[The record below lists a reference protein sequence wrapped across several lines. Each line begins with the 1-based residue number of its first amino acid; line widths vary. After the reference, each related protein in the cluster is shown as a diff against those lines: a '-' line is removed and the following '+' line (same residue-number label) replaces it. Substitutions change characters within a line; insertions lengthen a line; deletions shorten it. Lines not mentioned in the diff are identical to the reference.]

1 VHRAKKKRI
10 YNITHNIHLFA
21 EDPKLSYSIRDMLMT
36 DTSSLK
42 DLPPRGFCKE
52 MTVKSQ
58 CFDAALVFDGG
69 ITVPFSY
76 GTIAKMES
84 FSEDSLRTII
94 LPD

>member
-1 VHRAKKKRI
+1 MKKD
-10 YNITHNIHLFA
+10 YNTAHNIHLFT

-36 DTSSLK
+36 DVNSLK

-84 FSEDSLRTII
+84 FSEDSLQAII